1 MIMAAAARVPETA
14 SATATARPD
23 ITGCHIL
30 VVDDTD
36 FNRLLI
42 GTLLEDG
49 GYHNIAYARD
59 GVDALESMAR
69 QVPDLVILDIMMPG
83 MDGYEVCR
91 RLRADP
97 ALCDV
102 PVLVQTAL
110 SSSDDRNQAFA
121 VGTTD
126 LITKPIERTELLARV
141 GIHLENRVLI
151 RDLSHYRARVEGEL
165 AVARSMQ
172 DHLLPARTALDAV
185 SARTGTAIRVHSL
198 PAHDM
203 GADIWGVV
211 ALEGP
216 RFGVYLLDMAGRGV
230 TAALNAF
237 RMHTLIHEPGVRL
250 DDPAAFLTDLN
261 RRAAAL
267 LDLGDHAALL
277 YGVVDTGAN
286 RFTYAAAASMPPLVL
301 SGGCITQGDAAG
313 LPLGVA
319 PGTCYESRT
328 LPFPADGVLMLCSN
342 AIHDALDA
350 GEAGG
355 GSGENGLS
363 AVAAGVLTT
372 ADSSH
377 AGFARMTTALEA
389 ALGAAPGDDHTF
401 IWIDRSGGDGV
412 SP

>member
-1 MIMAAAARVPETA
+1 MTALAEAEETETGPA
-14 SATATARPD
+14 ATAVRPATTD
-23 ITGCHIL
+23 CHIL

-49 GYHNIAYARD
+49 GYRNVAYAKD
-59 GVDALESMAR
+59 GVEALECMAR

-97 ALCDV
+97 ALADV

-110 SSSDDRNQAFA
+110 SSSDDRNQAFTA
-121 VGTTD
+121 GTTD

-151 RDLSHYRARVEGEL
+151 RDLSHYRTRVEGEL

-172 DHLLPARTALDAV
+172 DHLLPTRPELDAV
-185 SARTGTAIRVHSL
+185 TTRAGASIRVHSL

-211 ALEGP
+211 PLDGP
-216 RFGVYLLDMAGRGV
+216 RFGIYLLDMAGRGV

-237 RMHTLIHEPGVRL
+237 RMHTLIHEPGAPL
-250 DDPAAFLTDLN
+250 DDPAAFLNDLN
-261 RRAAAL
+261 RRAVTL
-267 LDLGDHAALL
+267 LELGEHAALI
-277 YGVVDTGAN
+277 YGVVDTGQGS
-286 RFTYAAAASMPPLVL
+286 FTYAAAASMPPLVL
-301 SGGCITQGDAAG
+301 SGGRIGHGDAAG
-313 LPLGVA
+313 LPLGVT
-319 PGTCYESRT
+319 PGACYETRT

-342 AIHDALDA
+342 AIHDALDGQEESG
-350 GEAGG
+350 GET
-355 GSGENGLS
+355 GLA
-363 AVAAGVLTT
+363 AVAAGVLAAVQGRPGFGHMT
-372 ADSSH
+372 A
-377 AGFARMTTALEA
+377 ALEA
-389 ALGAAPGDDHTF
+389 ALGSAPGDDHTF
-401 IWIDRSGGDGV
+401 IWIDRAGSTGD